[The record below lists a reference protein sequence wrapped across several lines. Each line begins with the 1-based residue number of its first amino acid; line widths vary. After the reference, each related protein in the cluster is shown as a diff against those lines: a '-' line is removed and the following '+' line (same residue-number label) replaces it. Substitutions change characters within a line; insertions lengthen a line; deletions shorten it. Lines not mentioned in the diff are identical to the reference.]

1 MTLKV
6 LAVVII
12 TLILIS
18 IKVLNIFV
26 AMGIHVPLNVWLKHL
41 KTITVQKSESEVH
54 FVPLSTCRLRILC

>member
-26 AMGIHVPLNVWLKHL
+26 VMGIHVSLNVWLEHL
-41 KTITVQKSESEVH
+41 KTITVQNQRVKYI
-54 FVPLSTCRLRILC
+54 LSH